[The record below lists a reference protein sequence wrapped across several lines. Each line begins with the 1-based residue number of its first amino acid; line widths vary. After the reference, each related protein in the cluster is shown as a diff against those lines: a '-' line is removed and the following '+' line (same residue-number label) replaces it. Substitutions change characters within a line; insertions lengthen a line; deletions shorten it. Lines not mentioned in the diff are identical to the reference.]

1 MVKPPR
7 LQFSTEDWE
16 EGGLKFQRVF
26 FLYVIKESNI
36 ESHFQMGEGE
46 TLSKLSGFT
55 AETEASANQ
64 ILQKNYGRFSEMQDR
79 LGSRVPY
86 TCMSVLER
94 I

>member
-1 MVKPPR
+1 
-7 LQFSTEDWE
+7 
-16 EGGLKFQRVF
+16 
-26 FLYVIKESNI
+26 
-36 ESHFQMGEGE
+36 MGEGE